1 MSTQPSLNAPPAFT
15 IRDFAPADQEA
26 AIALIDQLNRHEA
39 AAGASR
45 RTGRAAAEDCV
56 AEDAERVAARGG
68 RLVLES
74 GGEVLAYASW
84 YLTDIPAFVP
94 GHGSQDLFVENLV
107 VAERARGRGYGK
119 AMLAALEARAREA
132 GAKRMVLHAVTG
144 NNQALAVYE
153 KAGFAATAYEM
164 VRLLGKDSEQPA

>member
-1 MSTQPSLNAPPAFT
+1 MSTEPSLNAPPAFT
-15 IRDFAPADQEA
+15 IREFAPADQEA

-107 VAERARGRGYGK
+107 VAERARGTDWV
-119 AMLAALEARAREA
+119 EACRRANIA
-132 GAKRMVLHAVTG
+132 GAIKVTRRG
-144 NNQALAVYE
+144 PATAPTRSE
-153 KAGFAATAYEM
+153 IDAFAA
-164 VRLLGKDSEQPA
+164 RLGATCHTEPHE